1 MNLTANKVCAW
12 SGVVF
17 VVMLLVG
24 FWVIAGFIP
33 PHSPQNNAGQIAAI
47 FHADPNRIRAGL
59 IVTIFGSAL
68 IVPWAASIS
77 IQMRRIEGPQAVLA
91 VCQIAFASLLVFTFE
106 FPLFFWLTATFR
118 ADRPAESVQLL
129 NDLAWLPFVGLT
141 ILTALQAAVIGV
153 AILGDTAPVPVFP
166 RWAGYVNLWCALL
179 FVPGTF
185 NVFFKSGPLA
195 WNGLIAF
202 YLPVLVFCI
211 WFVVNTFLV
220 LKAIG
225 QQERM
230 ISASL
235 AGPTPLSGT
244 LTIEAVAAE
253 VAALRKDLSSVSG
266 PVGPGGLAARSIAS
280 VEKR

>member
-1 MNLTANKVCAW
+1 VEWRRVCGDAP
-12 SGVVF
+12 
-17 VVMLLVG
+17 VG
-24 FWVIAGFIP
+24 
-33 PHSPQNNAGQIAAI
+33 
-47 FHADPNRIRAGL
+47 
-59 IVTIFGSAL
+59 
-68 IVPWAASIS
+68 
-77 IQMRRIEGPQAVLA
+77 
-91 VCQIAFASLLVFTFE
+91 
-106 FPLFFWLTATFR
+106 FWLTATFR

-141 ILTALQAAVIGV
+141 ILTVLQAAVIGV
-153 AILGDTAPVPVFP
+153 AILGDASSAPVFP
-166 RWAGYVNLWCALL
+166 RWAGYVKLWCALL

-230 ISASL
+230 ISESL
-235 AGPTPLSGT
+235 GGPTPLSGT

-253 VAALRKDLSSVSG
+253 VAALRKDLSSMSG
-266 PVGPGGLAARSIAS
+266 PVGPEGFAARSIAS
-280 VEKR
+280 VEKH